1 MRADEATLHRVRAVL
16 AEAMSKGADP
26 AEALNKAGLLWF
38 AQREAQHR
46 GDALRRAAQV
56 LDEMQ
61 VAQVAEVTNSRMP
74 LTALDTKRVVVKWLG
89 QIADTVT

>member
-1 MRADEATLHRVRAVL
+1 MRADEATLQRTRMVL
-16 AEAMSKGADP
+16 TEAMGKGADP

-38 AQREAQHR
+38 PQREAQHR

-61 VAQVAEVTNSRMP
+61 VSQLAQVTNSRMP
-74 LTALDTKRVVVKWLG
+74 LTALDTKRVVVTWLG